1 LSSGSVDNS
10 AIELLRVALEQKFGN
25 SASKIIC
32 SGANLI
38 DRNGVWRVKVGRYG
52 VKWFTGP

>member
-1 LSSGSVDNS
+1 
-10 AIELLRVALEQKFGN
+10 LLRVAPEQKFWI

-38 DRNGVWRVKVGRYG
+38 DRDGVWRVKVGRYG
-52 VKWFTGP
+52 VKWFTGPWFADGIAPD